1 MQTLSKQ
8 EDRNILFLMHLS
20 QLLSL
25 ISGIGGFVVP
35 LIIWLMKKD
44 QIKGVDEQ
52 GKEILNFQITMFIAL
67 LVSSVLCLV
76 FIGMILLPIVGLI
89 MIIVP
94 IIQAFNAKEG
104 RPVRYPFTI
113 RFLS

>member
-104 RPVRYPFTI
+104 RSVRYPFTI